1 MQSGSAVVGSS
12 APGAYSDETAG
23 AEEQTMGK
31 LQDKIAI
38 ITGAASGIGQA
49 CAELFAREGAKVVVA
64 DIQDE
69 AGELVA
75 KEVGGRYRHVDVTDP
90 AQVEGMI
97 KGTVDEFGRV
107 DILVNNA
114 GIEGEPGIIGD
125 SSIENWKRVMSINM
139 DAVYYGMKY
148 VLPVMVEQKGGV
160 ILNTASTVGTNAIP
174 GLPAYGTS
182 KAGVVQLSKA
192 AAIEYAYHHIRV
204 NAICPSVVDTPLVRS
219 LIAKTANPEAA
230 LAGFGM
236 MNPLPGMITLD
247 AVAKAALFLVSDD
260 SSCITAV
267 ALPVDGG
274 YTAR

>member
-1 MQSGSAVVGSS
+1 
-12 APGAYSDETAG
+12 
-23 AEEQTMGK
+23 MGK
-31 LQDKIAI
+31 LQDRIAI
-38 ITGAASGIGQA
+38 ITGAASGIGKA
-49 CAELFAREGAKVVVA
+49 CAELFAEEGATVVIA

-69 AGELVA
+69 PGELVA
-75 KEVGGRYRHVDVTDP
+75 EDISGRYLHIDVTDP

-97 KGTVDEFGRV
+97 KSAVEEFGRI

-114 GIEGEPGIIGD
+114 GIEGDPGLIGD
-125 SSIENWKRVMSINM
+125 SSIENWKRVMSINI

-160 ILNTASTVGTNAIP
+160 ILNMASTVGTNALP
-174 GLPAYGTS
+174 GLPAYGAS

-192 AAIEYAYHHIRV
+192 AAIEYAYHKIRV
-204 NAICPSVVDTPLVRS
+204 NALCPSVVDTPLVRH
-219 LIAKTANPEAA
+219 LIATTPDPEEA
-230 LAGFGM
+230 LLGFQM